1 QKIFLIVQKKLYFCT
16 AYVTSMIMKEKINN
30 LLQEIQSLQPK
41 SKEELENL
49 KKVSEPK
56 FESEFIKVV
65 SMEKVGSLE
74 QKICWAD
81 SKRKEVITKEICN
94 KGYEERI

>member
-1 QKIFLIVQKKLYFCT
+1 
-16 AYVTSMIMKEKINN
+16 M
-30 LLQEIQSLQPK
+30 
-41 SKEELENL
+41 
-49 KKVSEPK
+49 SEPK